1 MLHFEREDMKKHLS
15 SMRSWAVRGP
25 LRASHPPPR
34 GPSHSDVLYLFF
46 LFKFHFLSFLL
57 SDSLSQL
64 LKLGVVTH
72 STLPPQYLVCSVACN
87 GTQLMLP
94 DWRKGSTS
102 SFSTITSNTV
112 YCGQNTEYWYYI
124 TEIPKV
130 LYFEVIKIW

>member
-15 SMRSWAVRGP
+15 SLRSWAVRGP
-25 LRASHPPPR
+25 LRASQPPPR
-34 GPSHSDVLYLFF
+34 GPSLSDVLYLFF

-94 DWRKGSTS
+94 D
-102 SFSTITSNTV
+102 
-112 YCGQNTEYWYYI
+112 
-124 TEIPKV
+124 
-130 LYFEVIKIW
+130 